1 MTNLV
6 TVAVPT
12 AVAFLAILVIER
24 GGRFNLNWN
33 RQNNIQPEESNIY
46 LIGMMGSGK
55 TTVGKL
61 LAEKLNYDFFDTDN
75 LIEKSSKTTIEKIFD
90 TQGEAKFRELE
101 SQTLEEVSNNYSRSV
116 IATGGGI
123 VQTDKNWEYLS
134 QGLSIWLDVDLNLL
148 NQRLAKDK
156 QTHRPLINQLE
167 SLLTT
172 RRPHYAKAKLRIP
185 IKSEQTPEA
194 LVTKIINLIFN
205 ELH

>member
-1 MTNLV
+1 MNNLV
-6 TVAVPT
+6 ALTIT
-12 AVAFLAILVIER
+12 AAIVFLTILVIER
-24 GGRFNLNWN
+24 GGRFNLSWN
-33 RQNNIQPEESNIY
+33 RQINIQLEESNIY
-46 LIGMMGSGK
+46 LIGMMGAGK

-61 LAEKLNYDFFDTDN
+61 LAEKLSYDFFDTDN
-75 LIEKSSKTTIEKIFD
+75 LIEKSSQTTIKEIFD
-90 TQGEAKFRELE
+90 TKGEARFRELE
-101 SQTLEEVSNNYSRSV
+101 SQALEQVSNNYQKSV

-123 VQTDKNWEYLS
+123 VTQDKNWEYLS
-134 QGLSIWLDVDLNLL
+134 QGLSIWLNVDLNLL

-172 RRPHYAKAKLRIP
+172 RRPHYAKANLHIP

-194 LVTKIINLIFN
+194 LVAEIINLIFN